1 MGQMAGLTEM
11 MNSLRIFLIGHK
23 FGVYDEHKPPPNI
36 EHIMKKAHISLAC
49 LGMMTTA
56 SLQAAVL
63 AEWTFNDTSSLANAL
78 SSSSVDAGVSSVS
91 GLQMN
96 SAGGFGFD
104 FAGLNNVPNS
114 VNDGYGFGG
123 AGGGVKVMFT
133 HRANYFDGST
143 VPSPRPNTNSYTSF
157 GSGASQ
163 GTAAGLGNGNAPV
176 SFMVTAGTQDLRI
189 DSLTTTI
196 AAANPGSNLIV
207 EFQEVGA
214 AAGTAVTL
222 NGGSSWT
229 GTSLLTSP
237 VVIGSGQ
244 TKTFTLNLNSGALN
258 SFHNIDEFVL
268 NGEVVPEPSVGI
280 LLGLGTLALTLRRR
294 R

>member
-63 AEWTFNDTSSLANAL
+63 AEWTFNNTSSLANAL

-96 SAGGFGFD
+96 SGGGFGFD

-133 HRANYFDGST
+133 HRANYFDGSG
-143 VPSPRPNTNSYTSF
+143 PNASSYTSL

-163 GTAAGLGNGNAPV
+163 GTAAGLGDGNAPV
-176 SFMVTAGTQDLRI
+176 SFMVTAGAQDLSI

-196 AAANPGSNLIV
+196 AAANPGSDLIV
-207 EFQEVGA
+207 GFQEAGA
-214 AAGTAVTL
+214 AAGTTVTL
-222 NGGSSWT
+222 NAGSSWT
-229 GTSLLTSP
+229 GTSLLASP
-237 VVIGSGQ
+237 VVIGAGQ
-244 TKTFTLNLNSGALN
+244 TKTFTFNLNSGALN